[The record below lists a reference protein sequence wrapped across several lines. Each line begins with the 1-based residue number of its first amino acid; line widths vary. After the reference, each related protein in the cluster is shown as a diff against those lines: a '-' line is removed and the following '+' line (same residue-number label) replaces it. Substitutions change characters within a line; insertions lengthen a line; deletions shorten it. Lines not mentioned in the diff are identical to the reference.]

1 MAFCNKDSL
10 LFYSSDTRCVVSFMA
25 ASNDAV
31 TSLILVLLGTLV
43 LLKTMKLHT
52 C

>member
-1 MAFCNKDSL
+1 MAFCNKDGL
-10 LFYSSDTRCVVSFMA
+10 LFYSSDNRCVVSFMA

-31 TSLILVLLGTLV
+31 ASLIFMLFGKVISM
-43 LLKTMKLHT
+43 KTMKLHS

>member
-1 MAFCNKDSL
+1 MTFRNKDSL
-10 LFYSSDTRCVVSFMA
+10 LFYSGDTRCVVSFMA

-31 TSLILVLLGTLV
+31 TSLILMLLGTVVELE
-43 LLKTMKLHT
+43 TMKLHS